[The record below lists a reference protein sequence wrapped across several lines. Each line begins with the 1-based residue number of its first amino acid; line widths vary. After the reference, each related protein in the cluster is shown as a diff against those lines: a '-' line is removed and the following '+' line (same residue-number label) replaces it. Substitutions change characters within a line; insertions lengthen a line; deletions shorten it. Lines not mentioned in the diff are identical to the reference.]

1 MLIVTS
7 FQGKQDLEMWIFFRN
22 CHFKEKHCLG
32 PVKKRKMNCDLNT
45 SSGTLLPLMHC
56 ILLVLFRSQT
66 FPWSLFI
73 LGPVGDTSRLNV
85 VTHEWMRFCCI
96 VSFHTASLVYETL
109 PTWIF
114 TPKEWLAVRISEEEA
129 ARALRRCLLVTWGAC
144 RPTKACWNKHSPLT
158 EIPWWPQ
165 VAPGFS
171 LGLGFQATSWN
182 QHLPSV
188 SSQFSPCTIR
198 LLFPWDCREQAHPC
212 SSIPDSDPLVPPHHS
227 VYHLCRSLPVACWWS

>member
-129 ARALRRCLLVTWGAC
+129 ARTLRRCLLVTWGAC

-158 EIPWWPQ
+158 EMPLM
-165 VAPGFS
+165 APGGPRLLSGVGFSGNLLESASAFCEFSVLTLYHPVTLS
-171 LGLGFQATSWN
+171 LGLQGASPPLL
-182 QHLPSV
+182 QHS
-188 SSQFSPCTIR
+188 R
-198 LLFPWDCREQAHPC
+198 
-212 SSIPDSDPLVPPHHS
+212 
-227 VYHLCRSLPVACWWS
+227 